1 MTLPQSPLTLPHS
14 ARTGEEAHADAIE
27 RCAAARD
34 DQARLHQAEGEAQ
47 GSARE
52 LSARTD
58 LSEANERLAASEAWL
73 RYTERGY

>member
-14 ARTGEEAHADAIE
+14 PRPGEDARVDAIDQFD
-27 RCAAARD
+27 AARD
-34 DQARLHQAEGEAQ
+34 DQARLHQAQGEAQ

-73 RYTERGY
+73 SYIERGY